1 MPTIKIVPF
10 PGVPGPAGARGLQG
24 IQGETGLTGPIGP
37 AGPAGADSTVPGP
50 QGPQGEQGPAGESGV
65 SDIATYIVGGGTD
78 GTQPT
83 FNGDPLFI
91 GESLVIGDL
100 VHFTVNVDFDNI
112 TSFGTGQ
119 YYVTLPFNARDEY
132 YFRSGH
138 LHDDSSNKSYGISGN
153 VAAGSSQLNLYYTA
167 SNGQDE
173 EFTSSTPITLT
184 VADDFHISGTYLKS

>member
-1 MPTIKIVPF
+1 MPTVKIVPF
-10 PGVPGPAGARGLQG
+10 PGAPGPQGPRGLQG

-37 AGPAGADSTVPGP
+37 E
-50 QGPQGEQGPAGESGV
+50 GPQGEVGPQGESGV
-65 SDIATYIVGGGTD
+65 SEISTYTVEGGTS

-83 FNGDPLFI
+83 FNGTPLFI
-91 GESLVIGDL
+91 GESLVIGNL

-112 TSFGTGQ
+112 TDFGSGQ

-138 LHDDSSNKSYGISGN
+138 LHDFSSNKSYGISGN
-153 VAAGSSQLNLYYTA
+153 VAAGSNQLNLYYTA

-173 EFTSSTPITLT
+173 PFTSSSPVGLT
-184 VADDFHISGTYLKS
+184 IQDDFHISGTYLKS